1 MHTEQKWLPLLSR
14 AAACGLAGVVLTLM
28 LSWLAAF
35 AVNREL
41 LPEVDTRLIA
51 LICCAIACLITGAF
65 SPQPEKGRALGGA
78 MTWAVWV
85 VGYLILKASVGAPLF
100 CAETAVT
107 LVVALAASII
117 AFFIKSYEIEQRRKN
132 GNRVENTESNH
143 PESLHNVCVITY
155 I

>member
-14 AAACGLAGVVLTLM
+14 TAACGLAGIALTLL

-51 LICCAIACLITGAF
+51 LICCALACLIAGAF
-65 SPQPEKGRALGGA
+65 SPQPEKGRVLGGA
-78 MTWAVWV
+78 MTWAVWMI
-85 VGYLILKASVGAPLF
+85 GYLILKASVGAPVF

-107 LVVALAASII
+107 LAVALAASCI
-117 AFFIKSYEIEQRRKN
+117 FHKKLRNRTKKKKRKQS
-132 GNRVENTESNH
+132 RK
-143 PESLHNVCVITY
+143 Y
-155 I
+155 RK

>member
-1 MHTEQKWLPLLSR
+1 MHSSAGGDFLHTEQKWLPLLSR

-51 LICCAIACLITGAF
+51 LICCALACLITGAF
-65 SPQPEKGRALGGA
+65 SPQPEQGRALGGV
-78 MTWAVWV
+78 MTWAAWMI
-85 VGYLILKASVGAPLF
+85 GYLILKASVGAPVF

-107 LVVALAASII
+107 LAATLAAAII
-117 AFFIKSYEIEQRRKN
+117 GSCTFHKKLRNRTKKKKRKQS
-132 GNRVENTESNH
+132 RK
-143 PESLHNVCVITY
+143 Y
-155 I
+155 RK

>member
-51 LICCAIACLITGAF
+51 LICCALACLIAGAF
-65 SPQPEKGRALGGA
+65 SPRPEQGRALGGA
-78 MTWAVWV
+78 MTWAVWMI
-85 VGYLILKASVGAPLF
+85 GYLILKASVGAPLF
-100 CAETAVT
+100 CTETAVT
-107 LVVALAASII
+107 LAVALAATII
-117 AFFIKSYEIEQRRKN
+117 SSCIFHKKLRNRTKKKKRKQS
-132 GNRVENTESNH
+132 RK
-143 PESLHNVCVITY
+143 Y
-155 I
+155 KK

>member
-51 LICCAIACLITGAF
+51 LICCALACLITGAF

-78 MTWAVWV
+78 MTWAVWMI
-85 VGYLILKASVGAPLF
+85 GYLILKASVGAPLF

-107 LVVALAASII
+107 LAVALAATII
-117 AFFIKSYEIEQRRKN
+117 SSCIFHKKLRNRTKKKKRKQS
-132 GNRVENTESNH
+132 RK
-143 PESLHNVCVITY
+143 Y
-155 I
+155 RK

>member
-14 AAACGLAGVVLTLM
+14 AAACGLTGVVLTLM

-51 LICCAIACLITGAF
+51 LICCAIACLVTGAF
-65 SPQPEKGRALGGA
+65 SPQPEEGCTRFGFRALGGA
-78 MTWAVWV
+78 MTWAVWMI
-85 VGYLILKASVGAPLF
+85 GYLILKVSVGAPLF

-107 LVVALAASII
+107 LTVALAASII
-117 AFFIKSYEIEQRRKN
+117 GSCIFHKKLRNRTKKKKRKQS
-132 GNRVENTESNH
+132 RK
-143 PESLHNVCVITY
+143 Y
-155 I
+155 RK